1 MMHLVPK
8 ASSIR
13 CMAEGRWIGYD
24 NVANTDAILMPETNN
39 EINYSLSKYSPMKW
53 ITENDLVDAYNA
65 WLSSQDSSATTGNET
80 ALQWIVYTRNYPRYL
95 WWSRKGP
102 GIYRY
107 VGYDVMQNYKWNGS
121 SPE

>member
-1 MMHLVPK
+1 MMNLTPK
-8 ASSIR
+8 ANSIR

-24 NVANTDAILMPETNN
+24 NVANTDAILMPEVNN
-39 EINYSLSKYSPMKW
+39 EINYSLSKYSPAKW
-53 ITENDLVDAYNA
+53 IVENNLVDAYNA
-65 WLSSQDSSATTGNET
+65 WLSSQGSSATAGNET

-107 VGYDVMQNYKWNGS
+107 VGYDVMQNYNWNGS
-121 SPE
+121 E